1 MSTRKFKTKAAALK
15 IAGKPSDIE
24 PVYGKDGKIKYW
36 REIAPD
42 GPGGWM
48 RGSGLKIRKA

>member
-1 MSTRKFKTKAAALK
+1 MSKRKFKTKKAALK
-15 IAGKPSDIE
+15 VAGVPSDIE

-36 REIAPD
+36 REKEPD

>member
-48 RGSGLKIRKA
+48 PKMGLKIPKA

>member
-1 MSTRKFKTKAAALK
+1 MAKRKFKTKAAALK
-15 IAGKPSDIE
+15 IVGVPSDIE

-36 REIAPD
+36 REKAPD

-48 RGSGLKIRKA
+48 RGAGRKIRIA